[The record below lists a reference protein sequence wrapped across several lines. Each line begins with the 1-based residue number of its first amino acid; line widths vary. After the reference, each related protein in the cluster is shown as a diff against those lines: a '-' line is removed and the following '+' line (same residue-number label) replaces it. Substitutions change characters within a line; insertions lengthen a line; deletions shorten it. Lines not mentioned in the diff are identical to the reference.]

1 MGGAVGS
8 LTANSQDGVQQMLQ
22 KFTDSLQHGA
32 GTEMRELAATLK
44 QLQMSMVEMQ
54 GGLRGSGDDFSMKL
68 SEAADNLNRMVER
81 AGQSFEASSVQSR
94 DALAVVVDS
103 LRQTMEKANAEM
115 DAALSA
121 AAGGASAKLEASMG
135 LVLDKLD
142 RQIGKIGDSLQAM
155 QKSMG
160 EQGDATRK
168 HIEAS
173 VSHTA
178 EMQKS
183 VLADL
188 QDTVQGISA
197 QLRNAVAEAIASVGQ
212 RFDELGTS
220 MRAIEGPGEPEGR
233 P

>member
-1 MGGAVGS
+1 
-8 LTANSQDGVQQMLQ
+8 MLQ